1 MSTAANITY
10 RSLFAEPGRAWFFTA
25 TAIGRTPSAMK
36 ALACILLVQQITGS
50 YGLAGMVGATQT
62 LVAAFLAPV
71 LARLIDVRG
80 ERGILTWSMMAH
92 VVGVALLIWAAY
104 SDLPSASMLV
114 GAAIIGGSSVQFG
127 SLSRARWVR
136 ALGRGRALERAYS
149 LESMV
154 DEMGFVVGPMLVV
167 PLSLQVHP
175 TAGLLASMIFT
186 AIGTVMLI
194 RQPTSAESTRMSTP
208 ITSVDHRNGS
218 SVIRLPAVQLI
229 IASLLC
235 MGVLFGAAE
244 IVIVAFAED
253 RGQPNSASYIA
264 AIFAIGSLL
273 GAVLYGARQWPGS
286 TPMKIMVT
294 YWWIGLGTIPMLLA
308 PSIPAMAMAVFIT
321 GLAISPGMI
330 VSNLFVEHIAPPTK
344 MTEAFAWLGSAM
356 ATGAA
361 LGSIIAGY
369 LVDQVGIRGAQWSV
383 VAGGVAC
390 GLIVTFG
397 WKLLRSPEPEPMLQ
411 V

>member
-1 MSTAANITY
+1 MSSATNITY
-10 RSLFAEPGRAWFFTA
+10 RALFAEPGRAWFFTA

-50 YGLAGMVGATQT
+50 YGMAGLVGATQT

-71 LARLIDVRG
+71 LARLIDIRG
-80 ERGILTWSMMAH
+80 ERGVLTWSMMAH

-104 SDLPSASMLV
+104 SDLHSSSMLV

-154 DEMGFVVGPMLVV
+154 DEMGFVVGPMLVI

-175 TAGLLASMIFT
+175 TAGIIASMIFT
-186 AIGTVMLI
+186 GIGTVMLL
-194 RQPTSAESTRMSTP
+194 RQRVSGEFPRMSSP
-208 ITSVDHRNGS
+208 ITSEDHRNGD
-218 SVIRLPAVQLI
+218 SVVRLPAVQLI
-229 IASLLC
+229 IASLLF

-244 IVIVAFAED
+244 IVIVAFAEHQ
-253 RGQPNSASYIA
+253 GQPNAASYIA

-273 GAVLYGARQWPGS
+273 GAVLYGARSWPGS

-308 PSIPAMAMAVFIT
+308 PSIPTMAMAVFIT

-330 VSNLFVEHIAPPTK
+330 VSNLFVEQIAPPTK
-344 MTEAFAWLGSAM
+344 LTEAFAWLGSAM

-361 LGSIIAGY
+361 FGSIIAGY
-369 LVDQVGIRGAQWSV
+369 LVDEVGIRGAQWSV

-397 WKLLRSPEPEPMLQ
+397 WKLLRSPESKPVLQ

>member
-1 MSTAANITY
+1 MSSAAGNVSY
-10 RSLFAEPGRAWFFTA
+10 KSLFEESGRLWFLTA
-25 TAIGRTPSAMK
+25 TAIGRAPSAMK

-50 YGLAGMVGATQT
+50 YGMAGLVGATQT
-62 LVAAFLAPV
+62 LVAAVLAPV
-71 LARLIDVRG
+71 LARLIDIRG
-80 ERGILTWSMMAH
+80 ERGILIWSMMAH
-92 VVGVALLIWAAY
+92 VIGVVALIWAAY
-104 SDLPSASMLV
+104 SDLPEASMLV

-136 ALGRGRALERAYS
+136 ELGRGRALEKAYS

-154 DEMGFVVGPMLVV
+154 DEMGFVIGPMLVV
-167 PLSLQVHP
+167 PLCLQVHP
-175 TAGLLASMIFT
+175 TAGILASMIFT
-186 AIGTVMLI
+186 AIGTLMLI
-194 RQPTSAESTRMSTP
+194 MQPTSRGFARMSSP
-208 ITSVDHRNGS
+208 ITSEAHRVGGS
-218 SVIRLPAVQLI
+218 VVQIPAVQLI
-229 IASLLC
+229 IASLMF

-244 IVIVAFAED
+244 IVIVAFTEHN
-253 RGQPNSASYIA
+253 GSPNSASYVA

-308 PSIPAMAMAVFIT
+308 PNIPAMAVAVFIT

-330 VSNLFVEHIAPPTK
+330 VSNLFVEQIAPPNK
-344 MTEAFAWLGSAM
+344 LTEAFAWLGSAM

-361 LGSIIAGY
+361 IGSIIAGY

-383 VAGGVAC
+383 VTGGVAC

-397 WKLLRSPEPEPMLQ
+397 WKLLRSPESEPIPA
-411 V
+411 

>member
-1 MSTAANITY
+1 MSSATDITY
-10 RSLFAEPGRAWFFTA
+10 RALFAEPGRAWFLTA
-25 TAIGRTPSAMK
+25 TAIGRAPSAMK

-50 YGLAGMVGATQT
+50 YGMAGLVGATQT
-62 LVAAFLAPV
+62 LVAAILAPV

-80 ERGILTWSMMAH
+80 EAGVLVWSMMAH
-92 VVGVALLIWAAY
+92 IIGVIALIWAAY

-136 ALGRGRALERAYS
+136 ALGRGRGLEKAYS

-167 PLSLQVHP
+167 PLCLQVHP
-175 TAGLLASMIFT
+175 TAGILASMLFT
-186 AIGTVMLI
+186 AIGSVMLL
-194 RQPTSAESTRMSTP
+194 RQPASHESTRMATT
-208 ITSVDHRNGS
+208 IRAVDHRDGD
-218 SVIRLPAVQLI
+218 SVVRIPAVQLI

-244 IVIVAFAED
+244 IVIVAFAEH
-253 RGQPNSASYIA
+253 RGQPNAASYIA
-264 AIFAIGSLL
+264 AVFAIGSLL

-294 YWWIGLGTIPMLLA
+294 YWWLGLGTIPMLLA
-308 PSIPAMAMAVFIT
+308 PSIPTMAVAVFIT

-330 VSNLFVEHIAPPTK
+330 VSNLFVEQIAPPNK
-344 MTEAFAWLGSAM
+344 LTEAFAWLGSAL

-361 LGSIIAGY
+361 FGSIIAGY

-397 WKLLRSPEPEPMLQ
+397 WKMLREPDPEPIMQ

>member
-1 MSTAANITY
+1 MSSAADITY
-10 RSLFAEPGRAWFFTA
+10 KALFAEPGRAWFLTA

-50 YGLAGMVGATQT
+50 YGMAGLVGATQT

-80 ERGILTWSMMAH
+80 ERGILMWSMMAH
-92 VVGVALLIWAAY
+92 VIGVVALIWAAY

-154 DEMGFVVGPMLVV
+154 DEMGFVIGPMLVV
-167 PLSLQVHP
+167 PLCLQVHP
-175 TAGLLASMIFT
+175 TAGILASMIFT
-186 AIGTVMLI
+186 AIGTVMLLT
-194 RQPTSAESTRMSTP
+194 QPTSAESTRMSTP
-208 ITSVDHRNGS
+208 ITSIDHRNGS
-218 SVIRLPAVQLI
+218 SVIRIPAVQLI

-244 IVIVAFAED
+244 IVIVAFAEHE
-253 RGQPNSASYIA
+253 GQPNAASYIA

-308 PSIPAMAMAVFIT
+308 PNIPAMAMAVFIT

-330 VSNLFVEHIAPPTK
+330 VSNLFVEQIAPPNK
-344 MTEAFAWLGSAM
+344 LTEAFAWLGSAM

-361 LGSIIAGY
+361 FGSIIAGY
-369 LVDQVGIRGAQWSV
+369 LVDEVGIRGAQWSV

-397 WKLLRSPEPEPMLQ
+397 WKLLRSPERDPILQ
-411 V
+411 I